1 MVPTPWLFD
10 PLSYN
15 LVRESIVLFSFG
27 ISYGNGKSLTA
38 LKVLCKQC
46 VLLYYSL
53 DYHVMLEMS
62 AKLLRS
68 YNFGKFVKNLM

>member
-53 DYHVMLEMS
+53 DYRVMLEMS